1 MSSQTALNGRS
12 VFLIGLLSCPFLSK
26 FILTEKQVAD
36 ILLRKALTGRV
47 PVSFRSQRVHPR
59 LKDVHRTNGER
70 HPQAACAKGM
80 PRFLRY
86 RKKVRDFSSRS
97 RVAPRAFRPLLMEG
111 PRFIFPWS
119 ATQYSNR
126 YMIGVNMAYKA
137 PKGTKD
143 VLPEESYRWQY
154 LEQTMRSV
162 VRKYGLLEARTP
174 CIEHTELFLRGV
186 GNTTDIVQK
195 EMYTFTDKGDR
206 SITLKPEGTA
216 GAVRMFVENGLF
228 SEAQPTKM
236 FYLYCPVFRYERP
249 QAGRLRE
256 HHQFGVEVFGAPD
269 ASADAEVIA
278 IASELFETIGV
289 HDLTIKLNSI
299 GCPKCRGNYQNALRE
314 YLKGR
319 YDELCPDCKSRFETN
334 PLRILDCKVDH
345 CKEIVKEAPHTMDYV
360 CDDCRNHMDQLTS
373 LLDAIGIRYELDS
386 MLVRGLDYYTKT
398 VFEIVSGM
406 PGAQGTLC
414 GGGRYDGLIKELGG
428 PDMPAVGFG
437 LGMERLLLIMDQLG
451 VTVEK
456 PLRYELMLLGMG
468 DEGKKLA
475 FVLCQKLRALGICA
489 DTDHVGRSV
498 KAQMKYADKV
508 GAANV
513 LVLGDNE
520 ISENKALIKN
530 MKTGAQIET
539 SLLPEEI
546 VQKLRG

>member
-1 MSSQTALNGRS
+1 
-12 VFLIGLLSCPFLSK
+12 
-26 FILTEKQVAD
+26 
-36 ILLRKALTGRV
+36 
-47 PVSFRSQRVHPR
+47 
-59 LKDVHRTNGER
+59 
-70 HPQAACAKGM
+70 
-80 PRFLRY
+80 
-86 RKKVRDFSSRS
+86 
-97 RVAPRAFRPLLMEG
+97 
-111 PRFIFPWS
+111 
-119 ATQYSNR
+119 
-126 YMIGVNMAYKA
+126 MAYKA

-154 LEQTMRSV
+154 LEQTMRSI

-373 LLDAIGIRYELDS
+373 LLDAIGIRYELDP

-498 KAQMKYADKV
+498 KAQMKYADKA

-513 LVLGDNE
+513 LVIGDNE

-530 MKTGAQIET
+530 MKTGTQIET

>member
-1 MSSQTALNGRS
+1 
-12 VFLIGLLSCPFLSK
+12 
-26 FILTEKQVAD
+26 
-36 ILLRKALTGRV
+36 
-47 PVSFRSQRVHPR
+47 
-59 LKDVHRTNGER
+59 
-70 HPQAACAKGM
+70 
-80 PRFLRY
+80 
-86 RKKVRDFSSRS
+86 
-97 RVAPRAFRPLLMEG
+97 
-111 PRFIFPWS
+111 
-119 ATQYSNR
+119 
-126 YMIGVNMAYKA
+126 MAYKA

-154 LEQTMRSV
+154 LEQTMRTV

-256 HHQFGVEVFGAPD
+256 HHQFGVEIFGAPN

-278 IASELFETIGV
+278 LASEIFETIGV

-299 GCPKCRGNYQNALRE
+299 GCPKCRGRYQAALRE
-314 YLKGR
+314 YLAGR
-319 YDELCPDCKSRFETN
+319 YDELCDDCKSRFEAN
-334 PLRILDCKVDH
+334 PLRILDCKVEH
-345 CKEIVKEAPHTMDYV
+345 CKEIVREAPHTMDYV
-360 CDDCRNHMDQLTS
+360 CDECRDHMHTLTG
-373 LLDAIGIRYELDS
+373 LLDDIGIRYELDP

-451 VTVEK
+451 VQVEK
-456 PLRYELMLLGMG
+456 PLRYQIMVLGLG
-468 DEGKKLA
+468 DEGKRKA
-475 FVLCQKLRALGICA
+475 FSLVQQLRALGIAA
-489 DTDHVGRSV
+489 DSDHVGRSV
-498 KAQMKYADKV
+498 KAGMKFADKV

-520 ISENKALIKN
+520 IAEGKATLKN
-530 MKTGAQIET
+530 MQTGGQVET
-539 SLLPEEI
+539 ALDPEEI
-546 VQKLRG
+546 AKHLRG

>member
-1 MSSQTALNGRS
+1 
-12 VFLIGLLSCPFLSK
+12 
-26 FILTEKQVAD
+26 
-36 ILLRKALTGRV
+36 
-47 PVSFRSQRVHPR
+47 
-59 LKDVHRTNGER
+59 
-70 HPQAACAKGM
+70 
-80 PRFLRY
+80 
-86 RKKVRDFSSRS
+86 
-97 RVAPRAFRPLLMEG
+97 
-111 PRFIFPWS
+111 
-119 ATQYSNR
+119 
-126 YMIGVNMAYKA
+126 MAYKA

-289 HDLTIKLNSI
+289 RDLTIKLNSI

-530 MKTGAQIET
+530 MKTGAQTET

>member
-1 MSSQTALNGRS
+1 
-12 VFLIGLLSCPFLSK
+12 
-26 FILTEKQVAD
+26 
-36 ILLRKALTGRV
+36 
-47 PVSFRSQRVHPR
+47 
-59 LKDVHRTNGER
+59 
-70 HPQAACAKGM
+70 
-80 PRFLRY
+80 
-86 RKKVRDFSSRS
+86 
-97 RVAPRAFRPLLMEG
+97 
-111 PRFIFPWS
+111 
-119 ATQYSNR
+119 
-126 YMIGVNMAYKA
+126 MAYKA

-154 LEQTMRSV
+154 LEQTMRTV

-256 HHQFGVEVFGAPD
+256 HHQFGVEIFGAPN

-278 IASELFETIGV
+278 LASEIFETIGV

-299 GCPKCRGNYQNALRE
+299 GCPKCRGRYQAVLRE
-314 YLKGR
+314 YLAGR
-319 YDELCPDCKSRFETN
+319 YDELCDDCKSRFEAN
-334 PLRILDCKVDH
+334 PLRILDCKVEH
-345 CKEIVKEAPHTMDYV
+345 CKEIVREAPHTMDYV
-360 CDDCRNHMDQLTS
+360 CDECRDHMHTLTG
-373 LLDAIGIRYELDS
+373 LLDDIGIRYELDP

-451 VTVEK
+451 VQVEK
-456 PLRYELMLLGMG
+456 PLRYQIMVLGLG
-468 DEGKKLA
+468 DAGKRKA
-475 FVLCQKLRALGICA
+475 FSLVQQLRALGIAA
-489 DTDHVGRSV
+489 DSDHVGRSV
-498 KAQMKYADKV
+498 KAGMKFADKV

-520 ISENKALIKN
+520 IAEGKATLKN
-530 MKTGAQIET
+530 MQTGGQVET
-539 SLLPEEI
+539 ALDPEEI
-546 VQKLRG
+546 AKHLRG

>member
-1 MSSQTALNGRS
+1 
-12 VFLIGLLSCPFLSK
+12 
-26 FILTEKQVAD
+26 
-36 ILLRKALTGRV
+36 
-47 PVSFRSQRVHPR
+47 
-59 LKDVHRTNGER
+59 
-70 HPQAACAKGM
+70 
-80 PRFLRY
+80 
-86 RKKVRDFSSRS
+86 
-97 RVAPRAFRPLLMEG
+97 
-111 PRFIFPWS
+111 
-119 ATQYSNR
+119 
-126 YMIGVNMAYKA
+126 MAYKA

-373 LLDAIGIRYELDS
+373 LLDAIGIRYELDP

>member
-1 MSSQTALNGRS
+1 
-12 VFLIGLLSCPFLSK
+12 
-26 FILTEKQVAD
+26 
-36 ILLRKALTGRV
+36 
-47 PVSFRSQRVHPR
+47 
-59 LKDVHRTNGER
+59 
-70 HPQAACAKGM
+70 
-80 PRFLRY
+80 
-86 RKKVRDFSSRS
+86 
-97 RVAPRAFRPLLMEG
+97 
-111 PRFIFPWS
+111 
-119 ATQYSNR
+119 
-126 YMIGVNMAYKA
+126 MAYKA

-143 VLPEESYRWQY
+143 VLPEESYRWQH
-154 LEQTMRSV
+154 LESVVRNV

-186 GNTTDIVQK
+186 GGTTDIVQK

-236 FYLYCPVFRYERP
+236 YYLYCPVFRYERP

-373 LLDAIGIRYELDS
+373 LLDAIGIRYELDP

-498 KAQMKYADKV
+498 KAQMKYADKA

-513 LVLGDNE
+513 LVIGDNE

-530 MKTGAQIET
+530 MKTGAQTET

>member
-1 MSSQTALNGRS
+1 
-12 VFLIGLLSCPFLSK
+12 
-26 FILTEKQVAD
+26 
-36 ILLRKALTGRV
+36 
-47 PVSFRSQRVHPR
+47 
-59 LKDVHRTNGER
+59 
-70 HPQAACAKGM
+70 
-80 PRFLRY
+80 
-86 RKKVRDFSSRS
+86 
-97 RVAPRAFRPLLMEG
+97 
-111 PRFIFPWS
+111 
-119 ATQYSNR
+119 
-126 YMIGVNMAYKA
+126 MAYKA

-154 LEQTMRSV
+154 LENNIRAI

-256 HHQFGVEVFGAPD
+256 HHQFGVEIFGAPN

-278 IASELFETIGV
+278 LASEIFETIGV

-299 GCPKCRGNYQNALRE
+299 GCPKCRGRYQAALRE
-314 YLKGR
+314 YLAGR
-319 YDELCPDCKSRFETN
+319 YDELCDDCKSRFEAN
-334 PLRILDCKVDH
+334 PLRILDCKVEH
-345 CKEIVKEAPHTMDYV
+345 CKEIVREAPHTMDYV
-360 CDDCRNHMDQLTS
+360 CDECRDHMHTLTG
-373 LLDAIGIRYELDS
+373 LLDDIGIRYELDP

-451 VTVEK
+451 VQVEK
-456 PLRYELMLLGMG
+456 PLRYQIMVLGLG
-468 DEGKKLA
+468 DEGKRKA
-475 FVLCQKLRALGICA
+475 FSLVQQLRALGIAA
-489 DTDHVGRSV
+489 DSDHVGRSV
-498 KAQMKYADKV
+498 KAGMKFADKV

-520 ISENKALIKN
+520 IAEGKATLKN
-530 MKTGAQIET
+530 MQTGGQVET
-539 SLLPEEI
+539 ALDPEEI
-546 VQKLRG
+546 AKHLRG

>member
-1 MSSQTALNGRS
+1 
-12 VFLIGLLSCPFLSK
+12 
-26 FILTEKQVAD
+26 
-36 ILLRKALTGRV
+36 
-47 PVSFRSQRVHPR
+47 
-59 LKDVHRTNGER
+59 
-70 HPQAACAKGM
+70 
-80 PRFLRY
+80 
-86 RKKVRDFSSRS
+86 
-97 RVAPRAFRPLLMEG
+97 
-111 PRFIFPWS
+111 
-119 ATQYSNR
+119 
-126 YMIGVNMAYKA
+126 MAYKA

-154 LEQTMRSV
+154 LEQTMRTV

-256 HHQFGVEVFGAPD
+256 HHQFGVEIFGAPN

-278 IASELFETIGV
+278 LASEIFETIGV

-299 GCPKCRGNYQNALRE
+299 GCPKCRGRYQAALRE
-314 YLKGR
+314 YLAGR
-319 YDELCPDCKSRFETN
+319 YDELCDDCKSRFEAN
-334 PLRILDCKVDH
+334 PLRILDCKVEH
-345 CKEIVKEAPHTMDYV
+345 CKEVVREAPHTMDYV
-360 CDDCRNHMDQLTS
+360 CDECRDHMHTLTG
-373 LLDAIGIRYELDS
+373 LLDDIGIRYELDP

-451 VTVEK
+451 VQVEK
-456 PLRYELMLLGMG
+456 PLRYQIMVLGLG
-468 DEGKKLA
+468 DAGKRKA
-475 FVLCQKLRALGICA
+475 FSLVQQLRALGIAA
-489 DTDHVGRSV
+489 DSDHVGRSV
-498 KAQMKYADKV
+498 KAGMKFADKV

-520 ISENKALIKN
+520 IAEGKATLKN
-530 MKTGAQIET
+530 MQTGGQVET
-539 SLLPEEI
+539 ALDPEEI
-546 VQKLRG
+546 AKHLRG

>member
-1 MSSQTALNGRS
+1 
-12 VFLIGLLSCPFLSK
+12 
-26 FILTEKQVAD
+26 
-36 ILLRKALTGRV
+36 
-47 PVSFRSQRVHPR
+47 
-59 LKDVHRTNGER
+59 
-70 HPQAACAKGM
+70 
-80 PRFLRY
+80 
-86 RKKVRDFSSRS
+86 
-97 RVAPRAFRPLLMEG
+97 
-111 PRFIFPWS
+111 
-119 ATQYSNR
+119 
-126 YMIGVNMAYKA
+126 MAYKA

-154 LEQTMRSV
+154 LEQTMRTV

-256 HHQFGVEVFGAPD
+256 HHQFGVEIFGAPN

-278 IASELFETIGV
+278 LASEIFETIGV

-299 GCPKCRGNYQNALRE
+299 GCPKCRGRYQAALRE
-314 YLKGR
+314 YLAGR
-319 YDELCPDCKSRFETN
+319 YDELCDDCKSRFEAN
-334 PLRILDCKVDH
+334 PLRILDCKVEH
-345 CKEIVKEAPHTMDYV
+345 CKEIVREAPHTMDYV
-360 CDDCRNHMDQLTS
+360 CDECRDHMHTLTG
-373 LLDAIGIRYELDS
+373 LLDDIGIRYELDP

-451 VTVEK
+451 VQVEK
-456 PLRYELMLLGMG
+456 PLRYQIMVLGLG
-468 DEGKKLA
+468 DAGKRKA
-475 FVLCQKLRALGICA
+475 FSLVQQLRALGIAA
-489 DTDHVGRSV
+489 DSDHVGRSV
-498 KAQMKYADKV
+498 KAGMKFADKV

-520 ISENKALIKN
+520 IAEGKATLKN
-530 MKTGAQIET
+530 MQTGEQVET
-539 SLLPEEI
+539 ALDPEKI
-546 VQKLRG
+546 AKHLRG